1 MFNCLEDITHPFLF
15 TCYVNSAL
23 CYFVLADQFI
33 KFPDVPLFFVKSKDF
48 LYEFWWSF
56 FTRWNSSGV
65 IDSKI
70 SHSILSL
77 SHITWLIYTRSCN
90 NLPMCCKIKLL
101 VWTWFYFLVVGL
113 SVESCCDDNEEKI
126 ASDKSY
132 DKSLIILFRL
142 VYVSLLEW
150 LCHNTF

>member
-1 MFNCLEDITHPFLF
+1 MLIVLCVTLFLLISSSNF
-15 TCYVNSAL
+15 LMY
-23 CYFVLADQFI
+23 
-33 KFPDVPLFFVKSKDF
+33 LFFFIKSKDF

-56 FTRWNSSGV
+56 FTRWNSGV

-77 SHITWLIYTRSCN
+77 WHITWLIYTRSCN

-132 DKSLIILFRL
+132 DKSLIIVLCL